1 MKSKRAVLVDRDDTL
16 CPDVPYCSDPADM
29 HAFPDVPASVK
40 RLNDAGYLVLMVTN
54 QSGIGRGYF
63 TLEQLNAVNAELLSQ
78 ISAGG
83 GRIDDIF
90 FCPHRPEDN
99 CDCRKPKTKMGLQAI
114 EKYGL
119 DPAEC
124 WMVGDHDK
132 DIEFGRQLGMRTVK
146 VSAETSFSDAVDII
160 LSEGAKSQNNPNNRE
175 ETY

>member
-1 MKSKRAVLVDRDDTL
+1 MKSKRAVLVHRDDTL

-63 TLEQLNAVNAELLSQ
+63 TLEQLNAVNTELLSQ

-99 CDCRKPKTKMGLQAI
+99 CDCRKPKTKMGL
-114 EKYGL
+114 
-119 DPAEC
+119 
-124 WMVGDHDK
+124 
-132 DIEFGRQLGMRTVK
+132 
-146 VSAETSFSDAVDII
+146 
-160 LSEGAKSQNNPNNRE
+160 
-175 ETY
+175 